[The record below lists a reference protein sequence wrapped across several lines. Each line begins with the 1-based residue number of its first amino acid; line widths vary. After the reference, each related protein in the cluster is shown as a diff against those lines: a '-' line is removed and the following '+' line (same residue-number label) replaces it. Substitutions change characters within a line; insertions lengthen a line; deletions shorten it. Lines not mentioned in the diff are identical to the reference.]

1 VKLFEPGNVVGVF
14 RGFSDSGMEFH
25 ADLVLPYR
33 ERLQSI
39 PMHGQFVLV
48 QLEHEDEAVLGRIT
62 SVAAEGRLVSPI
74 GEDYAIR
81 AVRDD
86 RPIPDELRDQYLKY
100 RVDIRVLGI
109 ERVAGDKLIFVPSH
123 RRLPHV
129 GAKVALCSD
138 AVLAE
143 VANAGGGTGADGIG
157 GAEIGFLAFGEFV
170 YAGDDPRAKA
180 EDWMVRLSPPIL
192 PRFQV
197 AQLASRRTFVFAR
210 AGFGKSNLIK
220 LLFSR
225 LYATD
230 PVMESRAR
238 KTGIG
243 TIIFDPDGEYFW
255 PDAHGRPGLCDV
267 PELTGR
273 LVVFT
278 AQQAPSAAYQSFVV
292 DQVKLDIRQLSAQ
305 RVLGIA
311 LPAERQDQQNVTK
324 LKSLGTE
331 RWTRLVDLIAAHRY
345 DVDPAEIRKIC
356 GIKPANEEQQTNAII
371 GNMVRVV
378 DALHD
383 PSSQMLRALKTALG
397 DGKLCVVDI
406 SQLRGQRGL
415 HLASIV
421 LAEIFAHN
429 ASEFTKATPQIIPC
443 IAVVEEAQAVLG
455 AGGTAAEDGPF
466 VSWVKEGRK
475 YGLGAVLVTQQP
487 GSIPAELLSQG
498 DNFFVFHLLSAGD
511 LFALKRAN
519 AHFSDDLLATL
530 LNEPLV
536 GHGVFWSSAPGTD
549 RSARPYPLPVR
560 VLSFEAEHEQRRD
573 PSYTGSPVECY
584 AARLRGRFRTALA
597 AAGPEV
603 AHLGQ
608 ADPAARADDESGVD
622 AEQAYRRA
630 AISALR
636 KHAEFGRRLSSGQG
650 LSWGKVQAWLAQAAP
665 PDDVVGDRFQ
675 WARAVVLPALLE
687 ILGPEGS
694 GWRTE
699 TRARHDKPG
708 SSQTWIFLTETVEEI
723 EHAPPPE
730 DQNLLSRT
738 YRGVSI
744 SPGARAVG
752 RPPPSRERIPVLVVV
767 HFVEEAVV
775 SLVVVIVVNVERVV
789 IVIYRVKP
797 ALNLFD
803 GESGQFRQAR
813 VVALHHQV
821 DHRGLVDPLRAPC
834 SHDALPDI

>member
-1 VKLFEPGNVVGVF
+1 MKLFDPGNVVGVF

-33 ERLQSI
+33 EELQSI

-48 QLEHEDEAVLGRIT
+48 QLTREDEAVLGRIT

-100 RVDIRVLGI
+100 RVDIRVLGV
-109 ERVAGDKLIFVPSH
+109 ERVDGDKLIFVPSH

-138 AVLAE
+138 EVLAD
-143 VANAGGGTGADGIG
+143 VANAVDAGPSA
-157 GAEIGFLAFGEFV
+157 AEIGFLAFGEFV
-170 YAGDDPRAKA
+170 YAGDDPRAGA
-180 EDWMVRLSPPIL
+180 EDWMVTLHPAIL
-192 PRFQV
+192 PKFQV
-197 AQLASRRTFVFAR
+197 SQLVSRRSFVFAR

-230 PVMESRAR
+230 PVLPSPGRAPA
-238 KTGIG
+238 GVG
-243 TIIFDPDGEYFW
+243 TVIFDPDGEYFW

-267 PELTGR
+267 PSLTER

-278 AQQAPSAAYQSFVV
+278 GQQAPSPAYQSFVV
-292 DQVKLDIRQLSAQ
+292 DKVKLDIRQLSAQ
-305 RVLGIA
+305 RVIGIA

-345 DVDPAEIRKIC
+345 DVDPAEIRRIC
-356 GIKPANEEQQTNAII
+356 GIKPANEEAQTNAII

-383 PSSQMLRALKTALG
+383 PSSQMLRALKTSLS

-406 SQLRGQRGL
+406 SQLRGHRGL
-415 HLASIV
+415 QLASII
-421 LAEIFAHN
+421 LAEIFSHN
-429 ASEFTKATPQIIPC
+429 QREFTKAKPEIVPC
-443 IAVVEEAQAVLG
+443 IAVVEEAQTVL
-455 AGGTAAEDGPF
+455 APSVTSAEDSPF

-487 GSIPAELLSQG
+487 GSIPPELLSQG

-511 LFALKRAN
+511 LAALKRAN

-560 VLSFEAEHEQRRD
+560 VLSFEAEHRELRD
-573 PSYTGSPVECY
+573 PSYSRGPVDCY
-584 AARLRGRFRTALA
+584 AARLRARFRGALA
-597 AAGPEV
+597 AA
-603 AHLGQ
+603 A
-608 ADPAARADDESGVD
+608 ATPAAGVD
-622 AEQAYRRA
+622 AEAAYRKA

-636 KHAEFGRRLSSGQG
+636 NRAEFAQRLASGHG
-650 LSWGKVQAWLAQAAP
+650 VTWGKVQAWLTQAAP
-665 PDDVVGDRFQ
+665 PEEVVGDRFE
-675 WARAVVLPALLE
+675 WAYQVVRPALLE

-699 TRARHDKPG
+699 KRPHPERPG
-708 SSQTWIFLTETVEEI
+708 ASQTWILLTETVEDV
-723 EHAPPPE
+723 EHATPPE
-730 DQNLLSRT
+730 EQ
-738 YRGVSI
+738 
-744 SPGARAVG
+744 P
-752 RPPPSRERIPVLVVV
+752 
-767 HFVEEAVV
+767 
-775 SLVVVIVVNVERVV
+775 
-789 IVIYRVKP
+789 
-797 ALNLFD
+797 
-803 GESGQFRQAR
+803 
-813 VVALHHQV
+813 
-821 DHRGLVDPLRAPC
+821 
-834 SHDALPDI
+834 

>member
-1 VKLFEPGNVVGVF
+1 MKLFDPGNVVGVF

-33 ERLQSI
+33 EELQSI

-48 QLEHEDEAVLGRIT
+48 QLTREDEAVLGRIT

-100 RVDIRVLGI
+100 RVDIRVLGV
-109 ERVAGDKLIFVPSH
+109 ERVAGDRLIFVPSH

-138 AVLAE
+138 EVLAD
-143 VANAGGGTGADGIG
+143 VANAVDAGPSA
-157 GAEIGFLAFGEFV
+157 AEIGFLAFGEFV
-170 YAGDDPRAKA
+170 YAGDDPRAGA
-180 EDWMVRLSPPIL
+180 EDWMVTLQPAIL
-192 PRFQV
+192 PKFQV
-197 AQLASRRTFVFAR
+197 AQLVSRRSFVFAR

-230 PVMESRAR
+230 PALPSGGRTPAGV
-238 KTGIG
+238 G
-243 TIIFDPDGEYFW
+243 TVIFDPDGEYFW

-267 PELTGR
+267 PSLAER

-278 AQQAPSAAYQSFVV
+278 GQRAPSPAYQSFVV
-292 DQVKLDIRQLSAQ
+292 DKVKLDIRQLSAQ

-311 LPAERQDQQNVTK
+311 LPADRQDQQNVTK

-345 DVDPAEIRKIC
+345 DVDPAEIRRIC

-383 PSSQMLRALKTALG
+383 PSSQMLRALKTALS

-415 HLASIV
+415 QLASII
-421 LAEIFAHN
+421 LAEIFSHN
-429 ASEFTKATPQIIPC
+429 QREFTKAKPEIVPC
-443 IAVVEEAQAVLG
+443 IAVVEEAQTVL
-455 AGGTAAEDGPF
+455 APSATSAEDSPF

-487 GSIPAELLSQG
+487 GSIPPELLSQG

-511 LFALKRAN
+511 LAALKRAN

-560 VLSFEAEHEQRRD
+560 VLSFEAEHRELRD
-573 PSYTGSPVECY
+573 PSYSLGPVDCY
-584 AARLRGRFRTALA
+584 AARLRGRFRGALA
-597 AAGPEV
+597 AA
-603 AHLGQ
+603 A
-608 ADPAARADDESGVD
+608 PAAAAPAAGVD
-622 AEQAYRRA
+622 AEAAYRKA

-636 KHAEFGRRLSSGQG
+636 NRPEFGQRLASGHG
-650 LSWGKVQAWLAQAAP
+650 VAWGKVQAWLTQAAP
-665 PDDVVGDRFQ
+665 PEEVVGDRFE
-675 WARAVVLPALLE
+675 WAYQVVRPALLE

-699 TRARHDKPG
+699 KRPHPERPG
-708 SSQTWIFLTETVEEI
+708 ASQTWILLTETVEDV
-723 EHAPPPE
+723 EHATPPE
-730 DQNLLSRT
+730 EQ
-738 YRGVSI
+738 
-744 SPGARAVG
+744 P
-752 RPPPSRERIPVLVVV
+752 
-767 HFVEEAVV
+767 
-775 SLVVVIVVNVERVV
+775 
-789 IVIYRVKP
+789 
-797 ALNLFD
+797 
-803 GESGQFRQAR
+803 
-813 VVALHHQV
+813 
-821 DHRGLVDPLRAPC
+821 
-834 SHDALPDI
+834 

>member
-1 VKLFEPGNVVGVF
+1 MKLFDPANVVGVF

-33 ERLQSI
+33 DELQSI

-129 GAKVALCSD
+129 GAKVALYAPD
-138 AVLAE
+138 VLKD
-143 VANAGGGTGADGIG
+143 VANATDSDLSA
-157 GAEIGFLAFGEFV
+157 AEIGFLAFGEFV
-170 YAGDDPRAKA
+170 YAGDDPRAQA
-180 EDWMVRLSPPIL
+180 EDWMVLLFPSIL
-192 PRFQV
+192 PKFQV
-197 AQLASRRTFVFAR
+197 SQLVSRRSFVFAR

-230 PVMESRAR
+230 PELPSRGRTA
-238 KTGIG
+238 KVG

-255 PDAHGRPGLCDV
+255 PDAAGRPGLCDV
-267 PELTGR
+267 PELTER

-278 AQQAPSAAYQSFVV
+278 GQQAPSAAYRSFVV
-292 DQVKLDIRQLSAQ
+292 DQVKLDIRQLPAQ

-324 LKSLGTE
+324 LKSLAAE
-331 RWTRLVDLIAAHRY
+331 RWTRLVNLIAAHRY
-345 DVDPAEIRKIC
+345 DVDPAEIRRIC

-383 PSSQMLRALKTALG
+383 PSSQMLRALKTALS

-415 HLASIV
+415 HLASII
-421 LAEIFAHN
+421 LAEIFGHN
-429 ASEFTKATPQIIPC
+429 QREFTKAEPRTVPC
-443 IAVVEEAQAVLG
+443 IAVVEEAQTVLS
-455 AGGTAAEDGPF
+455 GGSQAEDSPF

-487 GSIPAELLSQG
+487 GSIPSELLSQG

-511 LFALKRAN
+511 LAALKRAN

-549 RSARPYPLPVR
+549 SHARPYPLPVR
-560 VLSFEAEHEQRRD
+560 VLSFEAEHRHLRD
-573 PSYTGSPVECY
+573 PSYSAGPVDCY
-584 AARLRGRFRTALA
+584 AARLRERFSTALA
-597 AAGPEV
+597 AAV
-603 AHLGQ
+603 
-608 ADPAARADDESGVD
+608 PAARRDPARVDPGSGVD
-622 AEQAYRRA
+622 AEAAYRQA

-636 KHAEFGRRLSSGQG
+636 KRAEFGQRLASGQG
-650 LSWGKVQAWLAQAAP
+650 LTWGRVQAWLAQDAP
-665 PDDVVGDRFQ
+665 PEEVVGDRFQ
-675 WARAVVLPALLE
+675 WAYQVVRPALLE

-699 TRARHDKPG
+699 KRPHPERTGA
-708 SSQTWIFLTETVEEI
+708 SQTWIFLTDTVEDV
-723 EHAPPPE
+723 EHATPPE
-730 DQNLLSRT
+730 EQ
-738 YRGVSI
+738 
-744 SPGARAVG
+744 P
-752 RPPPSRERIPVLVVV
+752 
-767 HFVEEAVV
+767 
-775 SLVVVIVVNVERVV
+775 
-789 IVIYRVKP
+789 
-797 ALNLFD
+797 
-803 GESGQFRQAR
+803 
-813 VVALHHQV
+813 
-821 DHRGLVDPLRAPC
+821 
-834 SHDALPDI
+834 

>member
-1 VKLFEPGNVVGVF
+1 MKLFDPGNVVGVF

-33 ERLQSI
+33 EELQSI

-48 QLEHEDEAVLGRIT
+48 QLTREDEAVLGRIT

-100 RVDIRVLGI
+100 RVDIRVLGV
-109 ERVAGDKLIFVPSH
+109 ERVAGDRLIFVPSH

-138 AVLAE
+138 EVLAD
-143 VANAGGGTGADGIG
+143 VANAVDAGPSA
-157 GAEIGFLAFGEFV
+157 AEIGFLAFGEFV
-170 YAGDDPRAKA
+170 YAGDDPRAGA
-180 EDWMVRLSPPIL
+180 EDWMVTLHPAIL
-192 PRFQV
+192 PKFQV
-197 AQLASRRTFVFAR
+197 AQLVSRRSFVFAR

-230 PVMESRAR
+230 PALPSGGRAPA
-238 KTGIG
+238 GVG
-243 TIIFDPDGEYFW
+243 TVIFDPDGEYFW

-267 PELTGR
+267 PSLTER

-278 AQQAPSAAYQSFVV
+278 GQRAPSPAYQSFVV
-292 DQVKLDIRQLSAQ
+292 DKVKLDIRQLSAQ

-311 LPAERQDQQNVTK
+311 LPADRQDQQNVTK

-345 DVDPAEIRKIC
+345 DVDPAEIRRIC

-383 PSSQMLRALKTALG
+383 PSSQMLRALKTALS

-415 HLASIV
+415 QLASII
-421 LAEIFAHN
+421 LAEIFSHN
-429 ASEFTKATPQIIPC
+429 QREFTKAKPEIVPC
-443 IAVVEEAQAVLG
+443 IAVVEEAQTVL
-455 AGGTAAEDGPF
+455 APSATSAEDSPF

-487 GSIPAELLSQG
+487 GSIPPELLSQG

-511 LFALKRAN
+511 LAALKRAN

-560 VLSFEAEHEQRRD
+560 VLSFEAEHRELRD
-573 PSYTGSPVECY
+573 PSYSLGPVDCY
-584 AARLRGRFRTALA
+584 AARLRGRFRGALA
-597 AAGPEV
+597 AA
-603 AHLGQ
+603 A
-608 ADPAARADDESGVD
+608 PAAAAPAAGVD
-622 AEQAYRRA
+622 AEAAYRKA

-636 KHAEFGRRLSSGQG
+636 NRPEFGQRLASGHG
-650 LSWGKVQAWLAQAAP
+650 VAWGKVQAWLTQAAP
-665 PDDVVGDRFQ
+665 PEEVVGDRFE
-675 WARAVVLPALLE
+675 WAYQVVRPALLE

-699 TRARHDKPG
+699 KRPHPERPG
-708 SSQTWIFLTETVEEI
+708 ASQTWILLTETVEDV
-723 EHAPPPE
+723 EHATPPE
-730 DQNLLSRT
+730 EQ
-738 YRGVSI
+738 
-744 SPGARAVG
+744 P
-752 RPPPSRERIPVLVVV
+752 
-767 HFVEEAVV
+767 
-775 SLVVVIVVNVERVV
+775 
-789 IVIYRVKP
+789 
-797 ALNLFD
+797 
-803 GESGQFRQAR
+803 
-813 VVALHHQV
+813 
-821 DHRGLVDPLRAPC
+821 
-834 SHDALPDI
+834 

>member
-1 VKLFEPGNVVGVF
+1 VRLFDPGNVVGVF

-33 ERLQSI
+33 EELQSI

-48 QLEHEDEAVLGRIT
+48 QLTREDEAVLGRIT

-100 RVDIRVLGI
+100 RVDIRVLGV
-109 ERVAGDKLIFVPSH
+109 ERLAGDKLIFVPSH

-138 AVLAE
+138 EVLAE
-143 VANAGGGTGADGIG
+143 VANAAADGAVPG
-157 GAEIGFLAFGEFV
+157 AAEIGFLAFGEFV
-170 YAGDDPRAKA
+170 YAGDDPRAGA
-180 EDWMVRLSPPIL
+180 EDWMVTLHPAIL
-192 PRFQV
+192 PTFQV
-197 AQLASRRTFVFAR
+197 SQLVSRRSFVFAR

-230 PVMESRAR
+230 PVTRSR
-238 KTGIG
+238 TGEAKVG
-243 TIIFDPDGEYFW
+243 TVIFDPDGEYFW
-255 PDAHGRPGLCDV
+255 PDRDGRPGLCDV
-267 PELTGR
+267 PALTER

-278 AQQAPSAAYQSFVV
+278 SQQAPSAAYQSFVV
-292 DQVKLDIRQLSAQ
+292 DQVKLDIRQLHPQ

-311 LPAERQDQQNVTK
+311 LPADRQDQQNVTK
-324 LKSLGTE
+324 LKTLGFGE
-331 RWTRLVDLIAAHRY
+331 RWTRLVDLIAAHKY
-345 DVDPAEIRKIC
+345 EADPAEVRRIC
-356 GIKPANEEQQTNAII
+356 GIKPANEEVQTNAII

-383 PSSQMLRALKTALG
+383 PSSQMLRALKTSLS

-415 HLASIV
+415 QLASII
-421 LAEIFAHN
+421 LAEIFSHN
-429 ASEFTKATPQIIPC
+429 QREFTKAKPESVPC
-443 IAVVEEAQAVLG
+443 IAVLEEAQTVLSPS
-455 AGGTAAEDGPF
+455 ATSAEDSPF

-487 GSIPAELLSQG
+487 GSIPPELLSQG

-511 LFALKRAN
+511 LAALKRAN

-530 LNEPLV
+530 LNEPLI

-560 VLSFEAEHEQRRD
+560 VLSFEAEHRELRD
-573 PSYTGSPVECY
+573 PSYSLGPVDCY
-584 AARLRGRFRTALA
+584 AARLRGRFRGALEA
-597 AAGPEV
+597 AAAPAGP
-603 AHLGQ
+603 A
-608 ADPAARADDESGVD
+608 PAAGVD
-622 AEQAYRRA
+622 AEAAYRQA

-636 KHAEFGRRLSSGQG
+636 NRPEFARRLASRHGV
-650 LSWGKVQAWLAQAAP
+650 SWGTIQRWLTQAAP
-665 PDDVVGDRFQ
+665 PEDVVGDRFV
-675 WARAVVLPALLE
+675 WAYQVVRPALLE

-699 TRARHDKPG
+699 KRPHPERPG
-708 SSQTWIFLTETVEEI
+708 ASQTWIILTETVEDVERA
-723 EHAPPPE
+723 APP
-730 DQNLLSRT
+730 
-738 YRGVSI
+738 
-744 SPGARAVG
+744 
-752 RPPPSRERIPVLVVV
+752 
-767 HFVEEAVV
+767 EEQ
-775 SLVVVIVVNVERVV
+775 
-789 IVIYRVKP
+789 P
-797 ALNLFD
+797 
-803 GESGQFRQAR
+803 
-813 VVALHHQV
+813 
-821 DHRGLVDPLRAPC
+821 
-834 SHDALPDI
+834 

>member
-1 VKLFEPGNVVGVF
+1 VKLFDPGNVVGVF

-33 ERLQSI
+33 EELQSI

-48 QLEHEDEAVLGRIT
+48 QLTREDEAVLGRIT

-100 RVDIRVLGI
+100 RVDIRVLGV
-109 ERVAGDKLIFVPSH
+109 ERVDGDKLIFVPSH

-138 AVLAE
+138 EVLAG
-143 VANAGGGTGADGIG
+143 VANAVDAGPSA
-157 GAEIGFLAFGEFV
+157 AEIGFLAFGEFV
-170 YAGDDPRAKA
+170 YAGDDPRAGA
-180 EDWMVRLSPPIL
+180 EDWMVTLHPAIL
-192 PRFQV
+192 PKFQV
-197 AQLASRRTFVFAR
+197 SQLVSRRSFVFAR

-230 PVMESRAR
+230 PVLPSPGRTPA
-238 KTGIG
+238 GVG
-243 TIIFDPDGEYFW
+243 TVIFDPDGEYFW

-267 PELTGR
+267 PSLTER

-278 AQQAPSAAYQSFVV
+278 GQQAPSPAYQSFVV
-292 DQVKLDIRQLSAQ
+292 DKVKLDIRQLSAQ
-305 RVLGIA
+305 RVIGIA

-345 DVDPAEIRKIC
+345 DVDPAEVRRIC
-356 GIKPANEEQQTNAII
+356 GIKPANEEAQTNAII

-383 PSSQMLRALKTALG
+383 PSSQMLRALKTSLS

-406 SQLRGQRGL
+406 SQLRGHRGL
-415 HLASIV
+415 QLASII
-421 LAEIFAHN
+421 LAEIFSHN
-429 ASEFTKATPQIIPC
+429 QREFTKAKPEIVPC
-443 IAVVEEAQAVLG
+443 IAVVEEAQTVL
-455 AGGTAAEDGPF
+455 APSVTSAEDSPF

-487 GSIPAELLSQG
+487 GSIPPELLSQG

-511 LFALKRAN
+511 LAALKRAN

-560 VLSFEAEHEQRRD
+560 VLSFEAEHRELRD
-573 PSYTGSPVECY
+573 PSYARGPVDCY
-584 AARLRGRFRTALA
+584 AARLRGRFRGALA
-597 AAGPEV
+597 AA
-603 AHLGQ
+603 A
-608 ADPAARADDESGVD
+608 ATPATGVD
-622 AEQAYRRA
+622 AEAAYRKA

-636 KHAEFGRRLSSGQG
+636 NRSEFGQRLASGHG
-650 LSWGKVQAWLAQAAP
+650 VTWGKVQAWLTQAAP
-665 PDDVVGDRFQ
+665 PEEVVGDRFE
-675 WARAVVLPALLE
+675 WAYQVVRPALLE

-699 TRARHDKPG
+699 KRPHPERPG
-708 SSQTWIFLTETVEEI
+708 ASQTWILLTETVEDV
-723 EHAPPPE
+723 EHATPPE
-730 DQNLLSRT
+730 EQ
-738 YRGVSI
+738 
-744 SPGARAVG
+744 P
-752 RPPPSRERIPVLVVV
+752 
-767 HFVEEAVV
+767 
-775 SLVVVIVVNVERVV
+775 
-789 IVIYRVKP
+789 
-797 ALNLFD
+797 
-803 GESGQFRQAR
+803 
-813 VVALHHQV
+813 
-821 DHRGLVDPLRAPC
+821 
-834 SHDALPDI
+834 

>member
-1 VKLFEPGNVVGVF
+1 MKLFEPGNVVGVF

-33 ERLQSI
+33 EQLQSI

-74 GEDYAIR
+74 GEEYAIR

-100 RVDIRVLGI
+100 RVDIRVLGVQ
-109 ERVAGDKLIFVPSH
+109 RVSGDKLIFVPSH

-143 VANAGGGTGADGIG
+143 VANARNGADGG
-157 GAEIGFLAFGEFV
+157 PEGGPDGAEIGFLALGEFV
-170 YAGDDPRAKA
+170 YAGDDPRAKD
-180 EDWMVRLSPPIL
+180 EDWMVRLSPAIL
-192 PRFQV
+192 PRFQL
-197 AQLASRRTFVFAR
+197 AQLASRRSFVFAR

-230 PVMESRAR
+230 PVMESRSRTA
-238 KTGIG
+238 GIG

-267 PELTGR
+267 PSLTDR

-278 AQQAPSAAYQSFVV
+278 AQQAPSAAYGSFVV
-292 DQVKLDIRQLSAQ
+292 DRVKLDIRQLSAQ

-324 LKSLGTE
+324 LKSLDPE
-331 RWTRLVDLIAAHRY
+331 RWARLVDLIAAHKYR
-345 DVDPAEIRKIC
+345 VDPSEVRKIC

-397 DGKLCVVDI
+397 EGKLCIVDI

-429 ASEFTKATPQIIPC
+429 ASEFTKAAPQIIPC

-455 AGGTAAEDGPF
+455 AGIGAASSEDSAF

-560 VLSFEAEHEQRRD
+560 VLSFEAEHEQRLD
-573 PSYTGSPVECY
+573 PAYCGSPVDCY
-584 AARLRGRFRTALA
+584 AAGLRDRFRGALA
-597 AAGPEV
+597 AARPHAAPLAGV
-603 AHLGQ
+603 
-608 ADPAARADDESGVD
+608 DPGASVD

-630 AISALR
+630 AIAALR
-636 KHAEFGRRLSSGQG
+636 ERAEFGQRLSSGQG
-650 LSWGKVQAWLAQAAP
+650 LAWGKVQAWLALAAP
-665 PDDVVGDRFQ
+665 PEEVVGDRFQ
-675 WARAVVLPALLE
+675 WARGVVRPALLD

-694 GWRTE
+694 GWRAE
-699 TRARHDKPG
+699 ARARPEKPG
-708 SSQTWIFLTETVEEI
+708 SSQMWIFLTETVEEV

-730 DQNLLSRT
+730 ELLFAS
-738 YRGVSI
+738 
-744 SPGARAVG
+744 AR
-752 RPPPSRERIPVLVVV
+752 R
-767 HFVEEAVV
+767 
-775 SLVVVIVVNVERVV
+775 
-789 IVIYRVKP
+789 
-797 ALNLFD
+797 
-803 GESGQFRQAR
+803 
-813 VVALHHQV
+813 
-821 DHRGLVDPLRAPC
+821 
-834 SHDALPDI
+834 

>member
-1 VKLFEPGNVVGVF
+1 VKLFDPGNVVGVF

-33 ERLQSI
+33 EELQSI

-48 QLEHEDEAVLGRIT
+48 QLTREDEAVLGRIT

-100 RVDIRVLGI
+100 RVDIRVLGV
-109 ERVAGDKLIFVPSH
+109 ERVAGDRLIFVPSH

-138 AVLAE
+138 EVLAD
-143 VANAGGGTGADGIG
+143 VANAVGAGPSA
-157 GAEIGFLAFGEFV
+157 AEIGFLAFGEFV
-170 YAGDDPRAKA
+170 YAGDDPRAGA
-180 EDWMVRLSPPIL
+180 EDWMVTLQPAIL
-192 PRFQV
+192 PKFQV
-197 AQLASRRTFVFAR
+197 AQLVSRRSFVFAR

-230 PVMESRAR
+230 PALPSGGRASA
-238 KTGIG
+238 GVG
-243 TIIFDPDGEYFW
+243 TVIFDPDGEYFW

-267 PELTGR
+267 PSLAER

-278 AQQAPSAAYQSFVV
+278 GQRAPSPAYQSFVV
-292 DQVKLDIRQLSAQ
+292 DKVKLDIRQLSAQ

-311 LPAERQDQQNVTK
+311 LPADRQDQQNVTK

-345 DVDPAEIRKIC
+345 DVDPAEIRRIC

-383 PSSQMLRALKTALG
+383 PSSQMLRALKTALS

-415 HLASIV
+415 QLASII
-421 LAEIFAHN
+421 LAEIFSHN
-429 ASEFTKATPQIIPC
+429 QREFTKAKPEIVPC
-443 IAVVEEAQAVLG
+443 IAVVEEAQTVL
-455 AGGTAAEDGPF
+455 APSATSAEDSPF

-487 GSIPAELLSQG
+487 GSIPPELLSQG

-511 LFALKRAN
+511 LAALKRAN

-560 VLSFEAEHEQRRD
+560 VLSFEAEHRELRD
-573 PSYTGSPVECY
+573 PSYSLGPVDCY
-584 AARLRGRFRTALA
+584 AARLRGRFRGALA
-597 AAGPEV
+597 AA
-603 AHLGQ
+603 A
-608 ADPAARADDESGVD
+608 PAATAPAAGVD
-622 AEQAYRRA
+622 AEAAYRKA

-636 KHAEFGRRLSSGQG
+636 NRPEFGQRLASGHG
-650 LSWGKVQAWLAQAAP
+650 VAWGKVQAWLTHAAP
-665 PDDVVGDRFQ
+665 PEEVVGDRFE
-675 WARAVVLPALLE
+675 WAYQVVRPALLE

-699 TRARHDKPG
+699 KRPHPERPG
-708 SSQTWIFLTETVEEI
+708 ASQTWILLTETVEDV
-723 EHAPPPE
+723 EHATPPE
-730 DQNLLSRT
+730 EQ
-738 YRGVSI
+738 
-744 SPGARAVG
+744 P
-752 RPPPSRERIPVLVVV
+752 
-767 HFVEEAVV
+767 
-775 SLVVVIVVNVERVV
+775 
-789 IVIYRVKP
+789 
-797 ALNLFD
+797 
-803 GESGQFRQAR
+803 
-813 VVALHHQV
+813 
-821 DHRGLVDPLRAPC
+821 
-834 SHDALPDI
+834 

>member
-1 VKLFEPGNVVGVF
+1 VKLFDPANVVGVF

-33 ERLQSI
+33 EELQSI

-48 QLEHEDEAVLGRIT
+48 QLTREDEAVLGRIT

-100 RVDIRVLGI
+100 RVDIRVLGV
-109 ERVAGDKLIFVPSH
+109 ERVDGDKLIFVPSH

-138 AVLAE
+138 EVLAG
-143 VANAGGGTGADGIG
+143 VANAVDAGPSA
-157 GAEIGFLAFGEFV
+157 AEIGFLAFGEFV
-170 YAGDDPRAKA
+170 YAGDDPRAGA
-180 EDWMVRLSPPIL
+180 EDWMVTLHPAIL
-192 PRFQV
+192 PKFQV
-197 AQLASRRTFVFAR
+197 SQLVSRRSFVFAR

-230 PVMESRAR
+230 PVLPFPGRAPA
-238 KTGIG
+238 GVG
-243 TIIFDPDGEYFW
+243 TVIFDPDGEYFW

-267 PELTGR
+267 PSLTER

-278 AQQAPSAAYQSFVV
+278 GQQAPSPAYQSFVV
-292 DQVKLDIRQLSAQ
+292 DKVKLDIRQLSAQ
-305 RVLGIA
+305 RVIGIA

-331 RWTRLVDLIAAHRY
+331 RWTRLVDLVAAHRY
-345 DVDPAEIRKIC
+345 DVDPAEIRRIC
-356 GIKPANEEQQTNAII
+356 GIKPANEEAQTNAII

-383 PSSQMLRALKTALG
+383 PSSQMLRALKTSLS

-406 SQLRGQRGL
+406 SQLRGHRGL
-415 HLASIV
+415 QLASII
-421 LAEIFAHN
+421 LAEIFSHN
-429 ASEFTKATPQIIPC
+429 QREFTKAKPEIVPC
-443 IAVVEEAQAVLG
+443 IAVVEEAQTVL
-455 AGGTAAEDGPF
+455 APSVTSAEDSPF

-487 GSIPAELLSQG
+487 GSIPPELLSQG

-511 LFALKRAN
+511 LAALKRAN

-560 VLSFEAEHEQRRD
+560 VLSFEAEHRELRD
-573 PSYTGSPVECY
+573 PAYSRGPVDCY
-584 AARLRGRFRTALA
+584 AARLRARFRGALA
-597 AAGPEV
+597 AA
-603 AHLGQ
+603 A
-608 ADPAARADDESGVD
+608 AAPAAGVD
-622 AEQAYRRA
+622 AEAAYRKA

-636 KHAEFGRRLSSGQG
+636 NRPEFGQRLASGHG
-650 LSWGKVQAWLAQAAP
+650 VTWGKVQAWLTQAAP
-665 PDDVVGDRFQ
+665 PEEVVGDRFE
-675 WARAVVLPALLE
+675 WAYQVVRPALLE

-699 TRARHDKPG
+699 KRPHPERPG
-708 SSQTWIFLTETVEEI
+708 ASQTWILLTETVEDV
-723 EHAPPPE
+723 EHATPPE
-730 DQNLLSRT
+730 EQ
-738 YRGVSI
+738 
-744 SPGARAVG
+744 P
-752 RPPPSRERIPVLVVV
+752 
-767 HFVEEAVV
+767 
-775 SLVVVIVVNVERVV
+775 
-789 IVIYRVKP
+789 
-797 ALNLFD
+797 
-803 GESGQFRQAR
+803 
-813 VVALHHQV
+813 
-821 DHRGLVDPLRAPC
+821 
-834 SHDALPDI
+834 